1 MRPSVDPVQS
11 DVEVPARS
19 DVVVV
24 GGGIAGVSTAL
35 FLAQRGVSVTLCEKG
50 RIGGEQSSRNWGWVR
65 TMGRDPREIP
75 LSIESLR
82 LWRNMN
88 ATVGAETGYRE
99 AGIVYLCDTHRD
111 VEKHEAWLEHARP
124 YQVDSRLLGPEEVD
138 RLLPGSARPWAGALY
153 TPSDG
158 RAEPAKAAPAIAE
171 GARRF
176 GATILT
182 GCAVRGLETQA
193 GRVSAAVTEKGRIAC
208 GSVVLAGG
216 AWSRLFC
223 GNLGVKFPALKVLG
237 SVMRT
242 QPLEGGP
249 ECAVGASDFGFRKR
263 LDGGY
268 TVARRGA
275 TEADIVPGQL
285 SPVLRLPPGFARAVE
300 GVAPACGPPLPDR
313 MAGASQMVAR
323 RSLALREGARPRSR
337 TRRIPARGGA
347 RELVA
352 CLPLLQQHGRG
363 RALGWPHRRHPGRR
377 PGDLRG
383 RRPAR
388 LLHRSPACP
397 GTASVSARE
406 PDASWPTSSPA
417 RRRSSTRPRSAT
429 AAFSTARGPGRTN
442 GGPSECRRI
451 YSDLHLVERC

>member
-1 MRPSVDPVQS
+1 MRPGVDPVRS
-11 DVEVPARS
+11 DSEVPIRS

-24 GGGIAGVSTAL
+24 GGGIAGASTAL

-82 LWRNMN
+82 LWRNLNEM
-88 ATVGAETGYRE
+88 VGAETGYRE
-99 AGIVYLCDTHRD
+99 SGIAYLCDTRQD
-111 VEKHEAWLEHARP
+111 VEKHEAWLDDARP
-124 YQVDSRLLGPEEVD
+124 YQVGSRLLGSEEVD
-138 RLLPGSARPWAGALY
+138 QLLPGSSRPWAGALY

-171 GARRF
+171 GARRL

-193 GRVSAAVTEKGRIAC
+193 GRVSAVVTEKGRIAC

-223 GNLGVKFPALKVLG
+223 GNLGVKFPALKALG

-242 QPLEGGP
+242 EPLEGGP
-249 ECAVGASDFGFRKR
+249 ECAVGASNFGFRKR

-275 TEADIVPGQL
+275 TEADIVPDSFRLFFDFLPALRVQWKELRLRVGRRFLTEWQVPRKWSL
-285 SPVLRLPPGFARAVE
+285 DASSPFEKVRVLDPEPAGSLLEEARENLSRAFPFFSNMVEAERWAGLIDVTPDAVPVISPVDALPGFFILS
-300 GVAPACGPPLPDR
+300 GLSGHGFGFGPGAGRL
-313 MAGASQMVAR
+313 MADLVTSEPPTVDPTTFRYTRFFDG
-323 RSLALREGARPRSR
+323 SR
-337 TRRIPARGGA
+337 T
-347 RELVA
+347 
-352 CLPLLQQHGRG
+352 
-363 RALGWPHRRHPGRR
+363 
-377 PGDLRG
+377 
-383 RRPAR
+383 
-388 LLHRSPACP
+388 
-397 GTASVSARE
+397 
-406 PDASWPTSSPA
+406 
-417 RRRSSTRPRSAT
+417 
-429 AAFSTARGPGRTN
+429 GP
-442 GGPSECRRI
+442 
-451 YSDLHLVERC
+451 Y